1 MTNHNNKINP
11 FLPIYLKE
19 YAKVDSYTLVKYS
32 VKYKD
37 YGYFGINVKLT
48 LFFEN
53 NETKEVK
60 KVSYQHGYG
69 YIEFDVT
76 GNDYLYQE
84 LNKQNLQYD
93 QNLVQILK
101 DSAYTHSDVT
111 NKKEASYSQKM

>member
-1 MTNHNNKINP
+1 MTNHNSINP

-19 YAKVDSYTLVKYS
+19 HAKVDTYTLVKYS

-37 YGYFGINVKLT
+37 YGYLGINVKLT

-53 NETKEVK
+53 NETKKVK

-69 YIEFDVT
+69 CIEFNVT
-76 GNDYLYQE
+76 GDDYLYTE

-101 DSAYTHSDVT
+101 DSAYTYSGVT